1 MSDEEIIERTWH
13 LTSRIST
20 IDCHTKI
27 LQVFCAIQYQP
38 NGFCSPPNFVDQL
51 YPERGLRPKFLW
63 EKLTTWQTLPHKVC
77 KSYFIFRENY
87 STYCLVST
95 WYENNITYWHF
106 LITSMFETLYFF
118 LNGPIFVYPSPTKIL
133 FDYIRIVFKQKSE
146 FCWLLVKVKF

>member
-20 IDCHTKI
+20 IECHTKI

-51 YPERGLRPKFLW
+51 YPERGVRPKFLW

-77 KSYFIFRENY
+77 KSYFIFKENY
-87 STYCLVST
+87 STGTSLS
-95 WYENNITYWHF
+95 EA
-106 LITSMFETLYFF
+106 LIFATINPQYD
-118 LNGPIFVYPSPTKIL
+118 KRL
-133 FDYIRIVFKQKSE
+133 FMVIP
-146 FCWLLVKVKF
+146 

>member
-20 IDCHTKI
+20 IECHTKI

-87 STYCLVST
+87 STYKAVLSV
-95 WYENNITYWHF
+95 
-106 LITSMFETLYFF
+106 
-118 LNGPIFVYPSPTKIL
+118 
-133 FDYIRIVFKQKSE
+133 RKQ
-146 FCWLLVKVKF
+146 LT

>member
-20 IDCHTKI
+20 IECHTKI

-77 KSYFIFRENY
+77 KSYFIFKEKLQYILSAWCVIVTTWPHFWNTVKHSHLYLCNLSKNFRSNFFDMKIEEK
-87 STYCLVST
+87 CLCDIHNVLA
-95 WYENNITYWHF
+95 F
-106 LITSMFETLYFF
+106 
-118 LNGPIFVYPSPTKIL
+118 
-133 FDYIRIVFKQKSE
+133 
-146 FCWLLVKVKF
+146 